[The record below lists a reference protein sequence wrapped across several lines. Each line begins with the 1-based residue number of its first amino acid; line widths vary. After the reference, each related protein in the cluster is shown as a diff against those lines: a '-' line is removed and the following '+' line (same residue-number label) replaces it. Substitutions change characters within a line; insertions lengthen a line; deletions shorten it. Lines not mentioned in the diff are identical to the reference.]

1 MKYIIGV
8 LCVAY
13 FPAHSFAEQL
23 VDHTNTLIPSV
34 PESIDGNNKYTQEK
48 INGQEQNLNFIQLF
62 LNISINSNPSED
74 LFSVKQ
80 SALLH
85 KHSKAEFS
93 PIHSNLRHN

>member
-48 INGQEQNLNFIQLF
+48 DKWTGAKSGTVLNF
-62 LNISINSNPSED
+62 
-74 LFSVKQ
+74 V
-80 SALLH
+80 
-85 KHSKAEFS
+85 
-93 PIHSNLRHN
+93 

>member
-62 LNISINSNPSED
+62 LNISINS
-74 LFSVKQ
+74 
-80 SALLH
+80 ALLH
-85 KHSKAEFS
+85 KAILEGFFS
-93 PIHSNLRHN
+93 NIISR